1 MILNFKHKGLKLFF
15 EKGSTAKVN
24 PNHADKLHDILQ
36 LLDVITRPEQMNM
49 PGWRFHTLIG
59 NMSGFYSITVNK
71 NWRIIFSFDGSNV
84 TAVDY
89 LDYH

>member
-1 MILNFKHKGLKLFF
+1 
-15 EKGSTAKVN
+15 
-24 PNHADKLHDILQ
+24 
-36 LLDVITRPEQMNM
+36 MNM

-84 TAVDY
+84 TTVDY